1 MDKLQEVV
9 LILKEYNQEHIIK
22 YMENLNEKE
31 KEELEEQI
39 LKIDFHQL
47 TELYENAKK
56 IIEIKENKI
65 EKIDYID
72 KQKMSNSQK
81 QQLSD
86 IGGAVVATGKYAVV
100 TMAGGQ
106 GSRPVSYTH
115 LSETTGYNTEYL
127 YFVL

>member
-47 TELYENAKK
+47 TELYENAKR
-56 IIEIKENKI
+56 
-65 EKIDYID
+65 
-72 KQKMSNSQK
+72 
-81 QQLSD
+81 L
-86 IGGAVVATGKYAVV
+86 
-100 TMAGGQ
+100 
-106 GSRPVSYTH
+106 
-115 LSETTGYNTEYL
+115 
-127 YFVL
+127 

>member
-65 EKIDYID
+65 EKIVFIIS
-72 KQKMSNSQK
+72 K
-81 QQLSD
+81 
-86 IGGAVVATGKYAVV
+86 III
-100 TMAGGQ
+100 
-106 GSRPVSYTH
+106 
-115 LSETTGYNTEYL
+115 
-127 YFVL
+127 FF

>member
-56 IIEIKENKI
+56 IIEINK
-65 EKIDYID
+65 K
-72 KQKMSNSQK
+72 
-81 QQLSD
+81 
-86 IGGAVVATGKYAVV
+86 
-100 TMAGGQ
+100 
-106 GSRPVSYTH
+106 
-115 LSETTGYNTEYL
+115 
-127 YFVL
+127 

>member
-65 EKIDYID
+65 ESIQYLD
-72 KQKMSNSQK
+72 KEKLTKTQKDEFDEFSIK
-81 QQLSD
+81 SD
-86 IGGAVVATGKYAVV
+86 KKPA
-100 TMAGGQ
+100 
-106 GSRPVSYTH
+106 
-115 LSETTGYNTEYL
+115 
-127 YFVL
+127 

>member
-56 IIEIKENKI
+56 IIEIKQNRK
-65 EKIDYID
+65 
-72 KQKMSNSQK
+72 N
-81 QQLSD
+81 
-86 IGGAVVATGKYAVV
+86 
-100 TMAGGQ
+100 
-106 GSRPVSYTH
+106 R
-115 LSETTGYNTEYL
+115 L
-127 YFVL
+127 YR